1 MTQIAKPNY
10 VLRQLIDGKFVV
22 VFTDSQVINMRDVM
36 QAKNTYCEIWA
47 RSVVQESYK
56 LIAFSAPQ

>member
-1 MTQIAKPNY
+1 MTETIQPNY
-10 VLRQLIDGKFVV
+10 ILRQLIDGKFKVV
-22 VFTDSQVINMRDVM
+22 HADCQLIDVRDVM
-36 QAKNTYCEIWA
+36 RYRNSYCEIWA